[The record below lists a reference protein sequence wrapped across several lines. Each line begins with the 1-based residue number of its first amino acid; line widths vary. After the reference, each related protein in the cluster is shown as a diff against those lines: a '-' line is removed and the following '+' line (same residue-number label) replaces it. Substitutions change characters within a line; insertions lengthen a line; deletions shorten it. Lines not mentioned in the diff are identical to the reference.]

1 MLEKYLQEIGLN
13 DKEAAIYLA
22 LLQVD
27 NSSVIDISKK
37 TKINRSTIYFVLE
50 GLGKK
55 GLVSEVQVDKK
66 VHYAAE
72 PPERLETF
80 VERQRVILEEQA
92 KRLKDI
98 IPEIK
103 SIQRES
109 GERPVVKYFEGRNGA
124 ISAYS
129 EFYEINKTSNSK
141 KGYFIYNRDLL
152 QKVFTENERAKFVKI
167 RTGKNVDPV
176 SVYTN
181 EDGNF
186 NFGTPGMRARI
197 DNEKYPILADI
208 TIIEDRIIASTL
220 GGRVSSILIKSKD
233 IAITIASLVQYIND
247 VNKIKKGGE

>member
-80 VERQRVILEEQA
+80 V
-92 KRLKDI
+92 D
-98 IPEIK
+98 
-103 SIQRES
+103 
-109 GERPVVKYFEGRNGA
+109 
-124 ISAYS
+124 
-129 EFYEINKTSNSK
+129 
-141 KGYFIYNRDLL
+141 
-152 QKVFTENERAKFVKI
+152 
-167 RTGKNVDPV
+167 
-176 SVYTN
+176 
-181 EDGNF
+181 
-186 NFGTPGMRARI
+186 
-197 DNEKYPILADI
+197 
-208 TIIEDRIIASTL
+208 
-220 GGRVSSILIKSKD
+220 
-233 IAITIASLVQYIND
+233 
-247 VNKIKKGGE
+247 